1 MPIATIN
8 PYSEQRLR
16 LFEPLTPE
24 QLNDKLEL
32 SATAFSRYRRTTF
45 ADRAACMSRIG
56 DILERDKEKLAQ
68 LIPLEMGKPRS
79 RRFMR

>member
-8 PYSEQRLR
+8 PYSEQTLQ

-32 SATAFSRYRRTTF
+32 SATAFSRHRQTTF
-45 ADRAACMSRIG
+45 ADRAVCMSRVG
-56 DILERDKEKLAQ
+56 DILERVKERLAR
-68 LIPLEMGKPRS
+68 LITLEMGKPLIPAV
-79 RRFMR
+79 MR